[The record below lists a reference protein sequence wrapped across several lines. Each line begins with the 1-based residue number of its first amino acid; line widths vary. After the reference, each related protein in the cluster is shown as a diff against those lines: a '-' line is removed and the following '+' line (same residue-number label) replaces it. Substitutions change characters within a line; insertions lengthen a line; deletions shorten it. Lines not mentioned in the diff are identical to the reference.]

1 MAELMSF
8 SNIKFLKKKVFSFF
22 GTPVLL
28 VLEGN
33 VLVASWIIA
42 HWRYMF
48 YRGAGKFVKVA
59 G

>member
-1 MAELMSF
+1 MSF
-8 SNIKFLKKKVFSFF
+8 SNIKFLKKKKFFSFF

-33 VLVASWIIA
+33 VWWPHGLLLTGDTCFIEVLGILS
-42 HWRYMF
+42 
-48 YRGAGKFVKVA
+48 KVA